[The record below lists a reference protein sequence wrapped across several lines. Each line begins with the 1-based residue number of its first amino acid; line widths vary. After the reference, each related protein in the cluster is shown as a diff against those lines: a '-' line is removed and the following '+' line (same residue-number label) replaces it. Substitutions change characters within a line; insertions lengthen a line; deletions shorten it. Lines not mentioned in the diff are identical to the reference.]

1 MVKKINA
8 VTLSEFSADDQR
20 YMQQALTLAQKG
32 RYSTKPNP
40 AVGCVLVKDGQV
52 VGTGW
57 HSQAGQHHAER
68 YALEQAGKLAL
79 GATAYVTLEPC
90 SHFGRTSPC
99 ANALIEGGVKKVC
112 IAMLDPNPLVSGRGG
127 EKLNQAGIEVRVGLL
142 ESDAQAL
149 NKGFVRRMK
158 YGLPYVILK
167 MASSLDGRTALQN
180 GKSQW
185 ITGAESRL
193 EVHKLRASCG
203 AIITG
208 IGTVLADDPSLTV
221 RLPSDVLSAM
231 NLEVETCQPLRV
243 VFDSELNM
251 PLNAKMLSEPGR
263 TLIVT
268 AEESVKKKPELVP
281 SFKERDITLLTVSCH
296 DGKLDIQAVLQYLAK
311 TEQINTVM
319 VESGATL
326 AGAFLAQKS
335 VDELH
340 SFIAP
345 CVLGNQAK
353 PMFTLP
359 NIQNMSDRIQLKMV
373 SVTQFGEDVRIVFNP
388 NPYIET

>member
-1 MVKKINA
+1 MVKKNNTVMI
-8 VTLSEFSADDQR
+8 SEFSADDQR

-52 VGTGW
+52 VGVGW
-57 HSQAGQHHAER
+57 HKLAGQHHAER
-68 YALEQAGKLAL
+68 YALEQAGKLAF

-99 ANALIEGGVKKVC
+99 SNALIEGGVKKVY
-112 IAMLDPNPLVSGRGG
+112 IAMLDPNPLVSGQGVQ
-127 EKLNQAGIEVRVGLL
+127 KLQQAGIEVQVGLL

-149 NKGFVRRMK
+149 NRGFVRRMEH
-158 YGLPYVILK
+158 GLPYVILK

-180 GKSQW
+180 GKSKW

-193 EVHKLRASCG
+193 EVHKLRAASG

-221 RLPSDVLSAM
+221 RLPSDVLNEM
-231 NLEVETCQPLRV
+231 NLEQTTAQPLRV
-243 VFDSELNM
+243 VFDSTLNM
-251 PLNAKMLSEPGR
+251 PLNAKILNEPGH
-263 TLIVT
+263 TLIVIAQDT
-268 AEESVKKKPELVP
+268 ADKKMELVQ
-281 SFKERDITLLTVSCH
+281 SFKNRGVTFLTVSYH
-296 DGKLDIQAVLQYLAK
+296 AGKLDLQTVLHHLAK
-311 TEQINTVM
+311 IEQINTVM

-326 AGAFLAQKS
+326 AGDFLAQNA

-353 PMFTLP
+353 PMFVLP
-359 NIQNMSDRIQLKMV
+359 TIQNMDDKIQLQTA
-373 SVTQFGEDVRIVFNP
+373 SVAQFGEDVRIVFHKR
-388 NPYIET
+388 